1 MSSFPG
7 NSRDRHTKMSPP
19 PQEHPHA
26 HSSRNTSKRCAQKSI
41 VCSDC
46 KSSASV
52 SLAGVPDD
60 RPCTTP
66 TTTTCTRILRP
77 QNTPTRNRSRNLQ
90 TVCSEKSHVV
100 RAASHPRASVWLGCL
115 IIVLAQHP
123 HLQHVP
129 APRLSLTAV
138 EKAIRSAAI
147 GQSSCHRSL
156 QSAVIDTPTCAH
168 DTWNSE
174 DPPRRVP
181 QGGRLGTQQN

>member
-7 NSRDRHTKMSPP
+7 NSRDRHTNMSPP

-41 VCSDC
+41 VCSDY

-60 RPCTTP
+60 RPCTRPTP
-66 TTTTCTRILRP
+66 TTCTCMPRP
-77 QNTPTRNRSRNLQ
+77 QNTPTRNRAVNLQ

-123 HLQHVP
+123 HLQNVP
-129 APRLSLTAV
+129 APRVSLPSV
-138 EKAIRSAAI
+138 EKAILTRVI
-147 GQSSCHRSL
+147 G
-156 QSAVIDTPTCAH
+156 
-168 DTWNSE
+168 
-174 DPPRRVP
+174 
-181 QGGRLGTQQN
+181 